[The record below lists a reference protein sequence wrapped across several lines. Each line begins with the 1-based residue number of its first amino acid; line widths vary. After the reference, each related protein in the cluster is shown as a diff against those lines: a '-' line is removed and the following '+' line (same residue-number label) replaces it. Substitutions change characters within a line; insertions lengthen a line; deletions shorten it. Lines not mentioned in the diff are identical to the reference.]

1 MYFTKFSLIL
11 IFLLTLTSCSDN
23 KTSSS
28 SATTGSGGYQGG
40 ETVDG
45 YTLPPMPP
53 KTQNDATLLG
63 IDTNNNGIRDDVEI
77 YIYNRFQGYTNSKV
91 EREIA
96 MQYAKT
102 ATQLIQ
108 SPETAY
114 EDKKHEIEDR
124 ALDCKWYYYDTYL
137 KNVTYSEGLKY
148 RMEHDV
154 LDDRLDDAIFNTKDR
169 LKAYFKYN
177 ASMSGHVFSD
187 RIAVKEAC
195 DFDVDALIEG
205 TL

>member
-1 MYFTKFSLIL
+1 MHIVKLSTVLIL
-11 IFLLTLTSCSDN
+11 LLVLTSCSDN

-28 SATTGSGGYQGG
+28 SGSTGASGYQGG

-53 KTQNDATLLG
+53 KTQNDETLLG
-63 IDTNNNGIRDDVEI
+63 IDTNSNGIRDDVEI

-102 ATQLIQ
+102 ANEMIT

-114 EDKKHEIEDR
+114 EDKKYELLFKAI
-124 ALDCKWYYYDTYL
+124 DCEWYYYDTYL
-137 KNVTYSEGLKY
+137 ANVSYEEGLKY
-148 RMEHDV
+148 RIEHRIFNPEFKDV
-154 LDDRLDDAIFNTKDR
+154 VYNTKDR
-169 LKAYFKYN
+169 LKAFFRYN
-177 ASMSGHVFSD
+177 KSMSGHVFKD
-187 RIAVKEAC
+187 RPIIKGSC
-195 DFDVDALIEG
+195 NFDPDPLIEG
-205 TL
+205 IL